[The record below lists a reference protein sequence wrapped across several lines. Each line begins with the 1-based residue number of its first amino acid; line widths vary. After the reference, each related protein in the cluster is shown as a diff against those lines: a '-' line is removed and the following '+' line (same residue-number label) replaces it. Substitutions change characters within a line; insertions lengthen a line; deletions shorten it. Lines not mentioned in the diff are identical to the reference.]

1 MYTADGY
8 IPCGGRV
15 PTPLDCNYPP
25 YEAKV
30 RQILKENLVH
40 SVNFTLPSDKGGG
53 DKIYSIYCCR
63 CRDPTRG
70 NKCDQC
76 NYATSQ
82 ASSLKNHMK
91 THSPRAETLPGGNKC
106 LIMQPTQASSLRNH
120 IKAHSPCAETL
131 PVVTNKCDHCYF
143 ATSQARIFFLKIWK
157 NLIV

>member
-25 YEAKV
+25 YQAKV
-30 RQILKENLVH
+30 RQILKVNLVH
-40 SVNFTLPSDKGGG
+40 SVNFTLPSDKDGG
-53 DKIYSIYCCR
+53 DKIYSIYCRR
-63 CRDPTRG
+63 CRDPTLG

-91 THSPRAETLPGGNKC
+91 THSPRAETLP
-106 LIMQPTQASSLRNH
+106 
-120 IKAHSPCAETL
+120 
-131 PVVTNKCDHCYF
+131 VVTN
-143 ATSQARIFFLKIWK
+143 
-157 NLIV
+157 V

>member
-25 YEAKV
+25 YQAKV
-30 RQILKENLVH
+30 RQILKVNLVH
-40 SVNFTLPSDKGGG
+40 SVNFTLPSDKDGG

-76 NYATSQ
+76 NHATNLSKQ
-82 ASSLKNHMK
+82 FEESHKN
-91 THSPRAETLPGGNKC
+91 
-106 LIMQPTQASSLRNH
+106 
-120 IKAHSPCAETL
+120 
-131 PVVTNKCDHCYF
+131 
-143 ATSQARIFFLKIWK
+143 
-157 NLIV
+157 